1 MYKKSASGNRE
12 LPCLVI
18 FFRSIILIWK
28 CQKCSLNRD
37 TLVPE
42 AAIYQTKCPFS
53 VFRMLPYDSGLFPVR
68 IMYFRHRY
76 SINLLEFKWI

>member
-53 VFRMLPYDSGLFPVR
+53 VFRMLPYDSGLFPVW